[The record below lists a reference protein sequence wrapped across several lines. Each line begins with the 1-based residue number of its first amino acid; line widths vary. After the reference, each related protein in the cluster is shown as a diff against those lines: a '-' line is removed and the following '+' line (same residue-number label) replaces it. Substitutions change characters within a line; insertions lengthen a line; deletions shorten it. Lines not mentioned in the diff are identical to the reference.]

1 MVAAK
6 SVNKKRLMN
15 QAEWDEHHQML
26 DAKRIRL
33 INQRS
38 KLTEE
43 LERVGQELA
52 QTRKEMAEHYTTI
65 IAKE

>member
-1 MVAAK
+1 
-6 SVNKKRLMN
+6 MN

>member
-1 MVAAK
+1 
-6 SVNKKRLMN
+6 MN
-15 QAEWDEHHQML
+15 QAEWDEHHHML

-43 LERVGQELA
+43 LERVGEELA
-52 QTRKEMAEHYTTI
+52 QTRKELAHHYTILT
-65 IAKE
+65 KE